1 MELWFEWGPL
11 TWAWLFLVSA
21 IVWRCTITLELMN
34 SRYVNQLADVIVALE
49 DKKTTLAFLKNIL
62 TPAELEEVST
72 RLQIVKLLKKGMP
85 QREVAEKLSVSI
97 GTVSR
102 GSRELKYGGDGFEK
116 VLSWLFKTQ
125 KNGGG
130 VTLFRW
136 LRSKWI
142 FIPQLL
148 RYFLI

>member
-1 MELWFEWGPL
+1 
-11 TWAWLFLVSA
+11 
-21 IVWRCTITLELMN
+21 MN

-72 RLQIVKLLKKGMP
+72 RLQIVKLLKKGLP

-116 VLSWLFKTQ
+116 VLS
-125 KNGGG
+125 
-130 VTLFRW
+130 
-136 LRSKWI
+136 
-142 FIPQLL
+142 
-148 RYFLI
+148 